1 MSFLEKSTNFLN
13 NLRNIF
19 GSNGDSSILTN
30 EIKNNKQDFIDKL
43 NYKLGRNLKTT
54 SILVLM
60 ITILIPTL
68 LIIRGIGKL
77 SFLHYSLIF
86 FIVSMSVVTLCS
98 VENICFFSDIV
109 KVPTDNQDFTKVC
122 RKDPGLLI
130 SAAGLSISVI
140 IAIVSLVTI
149 FANLGS
155 ITLIVK

>member
-1 MSFLEKSTNFLN
+1 MSFLEHSTNFLN
-13 NLRNIF
+13 NLRNLF
-19 GSNGDSSILTN
+19 GSTGDSTILTN
-30 EIKNNKQDFIDKL
+30 EIENNKQKFTENL

-54 SILVLM
+54 SILVFM

-98 VENICFFSDIV
+98 VENVCFFSDIV
-109 KVPTDNQDFTKVC
+109 EVPKDNNNFTQVC

-140 IAIVSLVTI
+140 IAIVSLVSI

-155 ITLIVK
+155 ITLIMK

>member
-1 MSFLEKSTNFLN
+1 MSFLQNLTNFLN

-19 GSNGDSSILTN
+19 GSTGDSAILTN
-30 EIKNNKQDFIDKL
+30 EIKNNKQKFTEKL

-54 SILVLM
+54 SILVFM

-68 LIIRGIGKL
+68 LITQGIGKL

-109 KVPTDNQDFTKVC
+109 DVPKDNKNFTQVC

-140 IAIVSLVTI
+140 ISIVSLVSI
-149 FANLGS
+149 FANLGT
-155 ITLIVK
+155 ITLIVR

>member
-1 MSFLEKSTNFLN
+1 MSFLENSSNFLN
-13 NLRNIF
+13 NLKNIF
-19 GSNGDSSILTN
+19 GSPGDRNIIKD
-30 EIKNNKQDFIDKL
+30 EIKNNKKIFTDKL

-54 SILVLM
+54 TILVLM

-68 LIIRGIGKL
+68 LIMRGIGKL

-86 FIVSMSVVTLCS
+86 FIVSMSVITLCS

-109 KVPTDNQDFTKVC
+109 KVPNDNKNFAKVC

-149 FANLGS
+149 FSNLGS